1 MTTPRTWPLL
11 ASAKL
16 EDCRVFSVHAD
27 DARAPLTGDT
37 HRFYRI
43 VAGAWVNVV
52 PVTPEG
58 EIVLVRQYRHGS
70 RSLTWEIPGGMVDPH
85 ESPAHA
91 AARELREETGY
102 GGGTLLEVGV
112 VNPNPALFSNRCLTF
127 VAKDVVRVGE
137 PQVEGTE
144 DIEVAVV
151 SRDRVDE
158 LVGRGHVDH
167 ALVIAA
173 LYWFDRWEQGRS
185 LPHEGRG
192 RDPTR

>member
-1 MTTPRTWPLL
+1 MDPIRPWPLV
-11 ASAKL
+11 SSTQL

-27 DARAPLTGDT
+27 QAIAPRTGVT

-43 VAGAWVNVV
+43 VAGVWVNVV
-52 PVTPEG
+52 PVTARG

-91 AARELREETGY
+91 AARELREETGFE
-102 GGGTLLEVGV
+102 GSEVIELGA
-112 VNPNPALFSNRCLTF
+112 VNPNPALFSNRCFTF

-151 SRDRVDE
+151 SRERLDA
-158 LVGRGHVDH
+158 LVGAGQVDH
-167 ALVIAA
+167 ALVVAA
-173 LYWFDRWEQGRS
+173 LFWFDRWERD
-185 LPHEGRG
+185 LPRPRGNRG
-192 RDPTR
+192 RDEAR